1 VVQSGHRPHART
13 SLLPPQRATVRVPAT
28 SANLGPGF
36 DCLGM
41 ALDLWAEVT
50 VEARP
55 EPLSSPAD
63 PLLAMI
69 EKAALALY
77 EAAAAQAPAGLST
90 DWAGGKVPVARGLG
104 ASAAAR
110 VGGLMAANAL
120 LGSPLSTED
129 LLPLAAR
136 LEGHAD
142 NAAPAL
148 FGGLQVVVEDRGRLV
163 HLGAT
168 LPPGLKAVLL
178 VPEMALPTDESRRL
192 LPRELSREDA
202 VYNIGRAALLVAA
215 LSDGRLD
222 LLDVAT
228 QDRLHQPARG
238 QLFPAMEDVFRAARK
253 AGAFCAYLSGGGS
266 AVLALTREDEE
277 KIARAMREA
286 AQARGFEATSLVTAP
301 SEQGAQVVAQSGM
314 GD

>member
-1 VVQSGHRPHART
+1 
-13 SLLPPQRATVRVPAT
+13 
-28 SANLGPGF
+28 
-36 DCLGM
+36 M

-55 EPLSSPAD
+55 EALPSPAN

-77 EAAAAQAPAGLST
+77 ETAGAQAPAGLST
-90 DWAGGKVPVARGLG
+90 AWAGGKMPVARGLG

-120 LGSPLSTED
+120 LGSPLSTEE

-142 NAAPAL
+142 NAAAAL
-148 FGGLQVVVEDRGRLV
+148 FGGLQVVVVDQGRLV
-163 HLGAT
+163 HVRAILRK
-168 LPPGLKAVLL
+168 GLKAVLL

-192 LPRELSREDA
+192 LPQQLSREDA
-202 VYNIGRAALLVAA
+202 VYNIGRAALLMAA
-215 LSDGRLD
+215 LSEGRFD

-238 QLFPAMEDVFRAARK
+238 QLFPAMEDVFRAARE

-266 AVLALTREDEE
+266 TVLALTREDEE
-277 KIARAMREA
+277 RIARAMVEA
-286 AQARGFEATSLVTAP
+286 AQARGFEATSLITAP
-301 SEQGAQVVAQSGM
+301 STKGAQVVAQSGM

>member
-1 VVQSGHRPHART
+1 
-13 SLLPPQRATVRVPAT
+13 
-28 SANLGPGF
+28 
-36 DCLGM
+36 M

-50 VEARP
+50 VEARDEALP
-55 EPLSSPAD
+55 PPAD

-69 EKAALALY
+69 EEAALALY
-77 EAAAAQAPAGLST
+77 QSAGAQPPAGLAT
-90 DWAGGKVPVARGLG
+90 TWAGGEMPVARGLG

-120 LGSPLSTED
+120 LGDPLSAEEM
-129 LLPLAAR
+129 LPLAAR
-136 LEGHAD
+136 LEDHAD

-163 HLGAT
+163 HMGVR
-168 LPPGLKAVLL
+168 LPAGLKAVLL

-192 LPRELSREDA
+192 LPRELSRQDA
-202 VYNIGRAALLVAA
+202 VHNIGRAALLMAA

-238 QLFPAMEDVFRAARK
+238 QLFPAMEDIFEAARG
-253 AGAFCAYLSGGGS
+253 AGALCAYLSGGGS
-266 AVLALTREDEE
+266 TVLALTTGEE
-277 KIARAMREA
+277 EIIARAMAQA
-286 AQARGFEATSLVTAP
+286 AQARGFKASTMIRAP
-301 SEQGAQVVAQSGM
+301 SEQGAQVVAKLAT

>member
-1 VVQSGHRPHART
+1 MVQSAHRPHART
-13 SLLPPQRATVRVPAT
+13 SLLPPQRAIVRVPAT

-55 EPLSSPAD
+55 EPLPSPTD
-63 PLLAMI
+63 PLAAMI
-69 EKAALALY
+69 EKAARTLY
-77 EAAAAQAPAGLST
+77 GAAGVGAPAGLVSA
-90 DWAGGKVPVARGLG
+90 WAGGEMPVARGLG

-120 LGSPLSTED
+120 LGSPLSAEE

-148 FGGLQVVVEDRGRLV
+148 FGGLQVVVEDHGRLV
-163 HLGAT
+163 HLGTA
-168 LPPGLKAVLL
+168 LPSGLKAVLL

-192 LPRELSREDA
+192 LPRQLSREDA
-202 VYNIGRAALLVAA
+202 VHNIGRAALLMAA
-215 LSDGRLD
+215 LSEGRLD
-222 LLDVAT
+222 LLEVAT

-238 QLFPAMEDVFRAARK
+238 QLFPAMEDVFRAARE

-266 AVLALTREDEE
+266 AILALTREDEE
-277 KIARAMREA
+277 KIARAMVEA
-286 AQARGFEATSLVTAP
+286 AQARGFEARSLIAAP
-301 SEQGAQVVAQSGM
+301 SEQGAQVVAQSTT